1 MFIGVNIRNNPLN
14 TLKWNT
20 KTLMFKPKKTFKKK
34 IEFDQTLAQQ
44 TILGK
49 E

>member
-20 KTLMFKPKKTFKKK
+20 KIPMFKPKETFKKK
-34 IEFDQTLAQQ
+34 IEFDQALAQQ